1 MFGVF
6 TILTVLL
13 SIGFVITSA
22 DGSRPPRTLLLILV
36 AVFTYSWGGI
46 YINLIHPIAD
56 VSAFL
61 EYDEYKAKAEKRIH
75 LLEERLGF
83 SGGEPTGRRDMNR

>member
-1 MFGVF
+1 
-6 TILTVLL
+6 
-13 SIGFVITSA
+13 
-22 DGSRPPRTLLLILV
+22 
-36 AVFTYSWGGI
+36 VFTYSWGGI